1 VALAV
6 SLGLPA
12 VAAAQNSP
20 IPRVSIE
27 PGGVR
32 VGFKAGEQGSGAKVG
47 FWTPVYVEIKAGLS
61 PISAF
66 DGNVVIESTDIDQ
79 LQNTYSVPLP
89 SLGAKETGTVIAYAR
104 LANQDG
110 ELIVSVRDHDG
121 KEVARTR
128 ATRNT
133 EAGKTGYAARAP
145 ASVLYLTAGTNS
157 ASMARALSKV
167 RKDGQPGMQPGMQ
180 PGAFPPPGG
189 PPIPPAGPPMPPG
202 GIPPQDDQGDLGPL
216 PEDPWQFF
224 AHADTA
230 AQLPTRWF
238 GYDGVDAAFLH
249 TSNKTFVEDLLADR
263 TGTRKEALAE
273 WVRRGGRLVISVAS
287 RQQLVNELLA
297 KMQVIGCNLTGTV
310 GRDEVELGP
319 WLGEF
324 RNTLVGVQPRNGPR
338 AKVDLAKVEVEPN
351 KGVEVL
357 VSEGGAP
364 VIVQASCGLGRVILV
379 AFDLDTPPFT
389 TWSGAQKFWTK
400 LAAELH
406 REGAG
411 HEADDGNVMG
421 FGGPGMMKGGG
432 NPWGGDHQ
440 DLATRLSE
448 RLESFNEVPVISF
461 GWVALFILIYI
472 LVVGPLDYFL
482 LKKVVKRLE
491 LTWITFPTVVLVV
504 SAVAYFTAYYLK
516 GNELRINKIDVVDI
530 VADLDSEKPEASGTQ
545 VYGTTMFTLFSPR
558 IQSYTV
564 GVEPVAAWGPD
575 PDPKA
580 PRTSTVVSWF
590 GRPEDAFRGMTR
602 ASSPSLFRRVYE
614 YAPDAAGL
622 RGVPIQVWS
631 TKSFQAT
638 WQGRLTE
645 DKPLIT
651 SDLHHIDNEPPG
663 QVALIGAI
671 TSQLPVELTDVT
683 LFYQGKVYSLG
694 KPHLSPGPNRP
705 PKLGEGGEQF
715 EQWFQNNLPPN
726 FPMRGVNGRGGPNRG
741 GQPASY
747 LIKPL
752 LFGEKGQGAANRNSS
767 FRYLDQSWR
776 VKPLPVAG
784 KGQAWRDEVIV
795 VGRVVSQE
803 GPAETVGNDGVSPS
817 RLWLGSLPGESR
829 TALAGVLS
837 QETYVRIFIPVV
849 PSKK

>member
-1 VALAV
+1 MRSRVLACVALAV
-6 SLGLPA
+6 SLAFPA
-12 VAAAQNSP
+12 LGTAQTSP
-20 IPRVSIE
+20 IPRVAID
-27 PGGVR
+27 GVR

-66 DGNVVIESTDIDQ
+66 DGNVVIESADVDQ

-89 SLGAKETGTVIAYAR
+89 SLGARETGTVIAYAR
-104 LANQDG
+104 PANQDG
-110 ELIVSVRDHDG
+110 ELVVSVRDHDG
-121 KEVARTR
+121 REVARTR
-128 ATRNT
+128 ASRST

-145 ASVLYLTAGTNS
+145 ASVLYLTAGAT
-157 ASMARALSKV
+157 AGRMAVALSKA
-167 RKDGQPGMQPGMQ
+167 RKDGPPGQPGVILPGPPGLPPQPGM
-180 PGAFPPPGG
+180 A
-189 PPIPPAGPPMPPG
+189 
-202 GIPPQDDQGDLGPL
+202 PPQGDQGDLEAI
-216 PEDPWQFF
+216 PEDQWQFF
-224 AHADTA
+224 AHADAA

-238 GYDGVDAAFLH
+238 GYDGVDVVFLH
-249 TSNKTFVEDLLADR
+249 TSNKTFVEDLIADR

-273 WVRRGGRLVISVAS
+273 WVRRGGRLVISAGS
-287 RQQLVNELLA
+287 RQQLVHALLGQ
-297 KMQVIGCNLTGTV
+297 MQVIGCTLTGTV
-310 GRDEVELGP
+310 QRDQVDLGQ
-319 WLGEF
+319 WIQDF
-324 RNTLVGVQPRNGPR
+324 RNPLVGVRQRDGTH

-357 VSEGGAP
+357 VSDEGAP

-389 TWSGAQKFWTK
+389 TWSGAQKFWLK

-411 HEADDGNVMG
+411 HEPDEGNLG
-421 FGGPGMMKGGG
+421 AFGGMPMKGGG
-432 NPWGGDHQ
+432 GPWGGDHG
-440 DLATRLSE
+440 DVATRLSE

-516 GNELRINKIDVVDI
+516 GNELRINKLDVVDI
-530 VADLDSEKPEASGTQ
+530 VADLDPEKPEAAGTQ

-564 GVEPVAAWGPD
+564 GVEPAADWGPE

-602 ASSPSLFRRVYE
+602 ASSPSLFRRTYE

-622 RGVPIQVWS
+622 KGVPIQVWS
-631 TKSFQAT
+631 TKSFQAN
-638 WQGRLTE
+638 WQGRLTAGR
-645 DKPLIT
+645 PLVT
-651 SDLHHIDNEPPG
+651 ADVKHIDDEKAG
-663 QVALIGAI
+663 QIVLRGSI
-671 TSQLPVELTDVT
+671 TSQLPVELRDVT
-683 LFYQGKVYSLG
+683 LFYHGKAYPLSG
-694 KPHLSPGPNRP
+694 AGALSPGLARRIEDL
-705 PKLGEGGEQF
+705 KLGEGGEQF
-715 EQWFQNNLPPN
+715 EQWFQATMQPN
-726 FPMRGVNGRGGPNRG
+726 FQMPDVNRRVPGRAI
-741 GQPASY
+741 QPASY
-747 LIKPL
+747 LVKPL
-752 LFGEKGQGAANRNSS
+752 LFGEKGQGGANRNSS

-776 VKPLPVAG
+776 LKPSPVAG
-784 KGQAWRDEVIV
+784 NRQAWRDEVIL

-803 GPAETVGNDGVSPS
+803 GPAEKVSNDGISPS